1 METMSQLLDKKI
13 SALST
18 FFYSNNS
25 INDINAI
32 SMSSKGAKKSTTKS
46 VGIQPKTTIPKKDV
60 GKKTVTK
67 KKHIDTS
74 SDDSSD
80 SDISSEDEPPKKTK
94 KKVVEKKPKKK
105 PVVSSSDESSSEED
119 DEEIAVEKIPER
131 DAPVDNVAKLAE
143 GLVAIAEQLAAS
155 NANNAKI
162 LELLLESLKVR
173 ERKDEDDGD
182 LLAVIDDVIARGE
195 TITIGSENGSVHRFE
210 SVGHLRAD
218 SGKLAIQADFAKEI
232 DALRDE
238 HYEEETE
245 IIGA

>member
-182 LLAVIDDVIARGE
+182 LLARGE